1 MMSVW
6 KFIMTR
12 RLNAKAVAR
21 NLLVNYEG
29 HKPLTKCEADRV
41 RLALRL
47 SGVDDATNRLTAGF
61 ARLILR
67 EVI

>member
-12 RLNAKAVAR
+12 RISAHAVAR
-21 NLLVNYEG
+21 TLLGNFEK
-29 HKPLTKCEADRV
+29 HRPLTKSEAERI

>member
-21 NLLVNYEG
+21 NLLLNYEG
-29 HKPLTKCEADRV
+29 HKPLTQLEADRV

-47 SGVDDATNRLTAGF
+47 SGVKDANSRLGAGF
-61 ARLILR
+61 CRLILK